1 MVWRSFEN
9 FASSR
14 SLTCAGS
21 PENLIYSRP
30 LKIKPSGGLTKQQ
43 ESVSGEGLWLPCLHN
58 LFLLCFSTLLL
69 LPPLCPS
76 PVLGSLWFGW
86 IMDHVVRGWVAGGHL
101 VLTGFQA
108 ADSASPHCGDVFRVN
123 SESVT
128 HSSRPSSGPCLAPY
142 VLNHSALWWS
152 PPCGSRVRITIR
164 QVRWSKPFL
173 D

>member
-58 LFLLCFSTLLL
+58 SVPTLLL
-69 LPPLCPS
+69 H
-76 PVLGSLWFGW
+76 
-86 IMDHVVRGWVAGGHL
+86 I
-101 VLTGFQA
+101 
-108 ADSASPHCGDVFRVN
+108 ASPSTPLPLASAGVSLIWPHGSCG
-123 SESVT
+123 
-128 HSSRPSSGPCLAPY
+128 
-142 VLNHSALWWS
+142 
-152 PPCGSRVRITIR
+152 
-164 QVRWSKPFL
+164 
-173 D
+173 